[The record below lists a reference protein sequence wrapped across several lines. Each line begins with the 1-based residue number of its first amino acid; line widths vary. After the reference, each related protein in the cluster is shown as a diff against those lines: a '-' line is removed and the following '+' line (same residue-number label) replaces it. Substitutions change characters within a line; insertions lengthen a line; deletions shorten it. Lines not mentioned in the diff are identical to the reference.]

1 MEGGCL
7 YIASRKRDLI
17 LRGGENIYP
26 FEIENC
32 IEEMPGVIET
42 AVIGVDHDILG
53 QEVKAIIVVAP
64 DSPITDLDVHEHCKK
79 TLSVYKIPAYVELR
93 TERLPR
99 NPSGKIL
106 KHVLASGGEAGF
118 VEE

>member
-32 IEEMPGVIET
+32 IEELPGVIET

-53 QEVKAIIVVAP
+53 QEVKAIVVIAE
-64 DSPITDLDVHEHCKK
+64 DSLITDLEVHDHCKAS
-79 TLSVYKIPAYVELR
+79 LSSYKIP
-93 TERLPR
+93 T
-99 NPSGKIL
+99 
-106 KHVLASGGEAGF
+106 
-118 VEE
+118 